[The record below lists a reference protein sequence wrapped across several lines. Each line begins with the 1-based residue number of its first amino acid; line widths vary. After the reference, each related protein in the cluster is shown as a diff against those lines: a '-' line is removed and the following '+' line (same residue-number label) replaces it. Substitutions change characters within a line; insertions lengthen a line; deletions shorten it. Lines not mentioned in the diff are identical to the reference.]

1 MIENIFMAINKH
13 KAFHVG
19 RGFRL
24 SDIPPFRIDHS
35 LATQI
40 YSTGCYECNVFA
52 NPPRVGDAF
61 SFNGVMVVVVENGE
75 NVDTDDLEPIN
86 NRLDALGKRVKDIE
100 IKLLAIDEWVKCVN
114 KAVYL
119 GK

>member
-1 MIENIFMAINKH
+1 MIKNIFMAINKH
-13 KAFHVG
+13 RLFHVS

-40 YSTGCYECNVFA
+40 YSTPCYECNFFA
-52 NPPRVGDAF
+52 DPPRVGDT
-61 SFNGVMVVVVENGE
+61 FNFIGVKVVVVENGE
-75 NVDTDDLEPIN
+75 NVDTDDLESIN

-114 KAVYL
+114 KEVYE
-119 GK
+119 